1 MKATAWFSR
10 TRGGW
15 ITPGDLLLFT
25 LLLLLPWGLKE
36 VGSYT
41 ALGTYILVWGLAA
54 MGLNLLIGYAGQVS
68 FGHAA
73 FLGLGAYIAGLMLK
87 HVTHDTLL
95 ATLVALPVGALAALV
110 LGSLVVR
117 LKGIYFATFTIAFS
131 QLFYFIAF
139 QWNELTGGDDG
150 LRGFARQGLGLAGLH
165 LDLSS
170 SEAYYYFV
178 WAVFV
183 LAALALRWIVTSP
196 LGRSF
201 LALRENPLRARF
213 LGMNVERRL
222 LVAFALSASFTA
234 LAGALLAQLIN
245 FAQPSMLH
253 WTTSG
258 ELVMMVFLGG
268 RWAFYGPLLGA
279 ALFRIMEEVL
289 SSRTE
294 NWMLFLGILFI
305 LVVLFFPR
313 GIAGFLRRRE

>member
-1 MKATAWFSR
+1 MKVAAWFSYTQGR
-10 TRGGW
+10 W
-15 ITPGDLLLFT
+15 ITSRDLALFA
-25 LLLLLPWGLKE
+25 LLLLLPWGLKA

-73 FLGLGAYIAGLMLK
+73 FLGLGAYTAGLMLK
-87 HVTHDTLL
+87 HATHDTLL
-95 ATLVALPVGALAALV
+95 ATLAALPVGALAALV

-117 LKGIYFATFTIAFS
+117 LKGIYFATFTIVFS
-131 QLFYFIAF
+131 QLFYFVAF

-150 LRGFARQGLGLAGLH
+150 LRGFARQGLGPPGLH
-165 LDLSS
+165 LDLNA

-183 LAALALRWIVTSP
+183 LSVLALRWIVTSP

-201 LALRENPLRARF
+201 LALRENPIRARF

-258 ELVMMVFLGG
+258 ELVMMAFLGG

-279 ALFRIMEEVL
+279 ALFRIMEEML

-305 LVVLFFPR
+305 LAVLFFPR
-313 GIAGFLRRRE
+313 GIAGFLGRRE